1 MAKRFLLLLAILLPI
16 PAFGQSFLPNT
27 VMTPPSG
34 TYATSQTITLSNFHS
49 PTPTICYVV
58 NGTPTA
64 PTAGTCGSGSTV
76 YSAPFTISSSQS
88 ISALATLAGSF
99 NSPIVTNNYVILGTP
114 LPAPSMSPASGSYA
128 SPQLVAISSTAS
140 GATICYAVNGTP
152 TAPSPGTC
160 GSGSTTYAGSFT
172 VSASQSISALVT
184 QVGFTNSPVTTNNYT
199 IAIPANAGV
208 NGYCSQGG
216 SKSMV
221 SGLGS
226 TNYLNGVVIGCTI
239 TVYLTGTTTLAP
251 YATTAS
257 GPLVTGPFTA
267 NTYGSL
273 NPGGFLFFAP
283 VGTGLDVVASGGIP
297 CPGQPPPASNGCL
310 YSRPVT
316 ILTDIIPGGGGSGGG
331 GGGGLCGTVQLNFLG
346 IGVPPNCIGSS
357 SIYTDSTQNATI
369 TFPFNTSVNFVT
381 PRTNFFGAAG
391 VAGEQDFKQG
401 TDAGTPDPN
410 EVGLNAPAS
419 VPTPYKIHFPS
430 TQGAGCWDNDGDGNS
445 TWLIDCGASNLAPQ
459 IQLPAACASAQCQIL
474 FPTTATS
481 SGPGSCAGGSVF
493 GTASANGTNGTA
505 SVGANNC
512 GSSGRSSEG
521 SVGGFVYPSYITAGD
536 VSQVYVGAISNF
548 TQTGLIMSVDMAC
561 DKTSPYYTG
570 FSIVGNPVS
579 GGNVSAAG
587 SYPIQQTPGAATLTT
602 LVGTDVPNI
611 NCAVFQSG
619 SASGSGFS
627 ATATAYSMF
636 VIVLGTWTAPTPT
649 LETLIDPPLTLSI
662 DPNGNQDLG
671 IDTSFAF
678 PGTNLRNNTFAGLP
692 NASATN
698 SPGAGYLVLD
708 GNTGCTAGGGSTP
721 CIFDTNGSTYTGYPI
736 GGGSS
741 PLTTK
746 GDVFGFSTVN
756 ARIPVGAD
764 GTTLIADS
772 SQALGLKWGTP
783 TAGADAGFGTLHV
796 DVETAYSGANA
807 GAKLIACL
815 ADGTLPPGAICDMK
829 GILNEGTQPVPLG
842 TAPIEVGRSGPQ
854 SVLWPSCDGPTNSFC
869 GAVVQTVST
878 TLATPSAPT
887 ISCSTTGGN
896 YHSAGVTFFAK
907 VNYRTGDAVSASS
920 TEVSCTLASTTTGSV
935 TVTGPAS
942 CPTYTSEYDV
952 TLSLTTG
959 TETLQMNQACGVAAV
974 FTNQDLFPISSAA
987 PSAATALPAFI
998 IHNNKSQF
1006 YSLFTG
1012 QTGFPFYTTG
1022 STVATDML
1030 ATTDNGYSGISNI
1043 FLYNNGG
1050 GTIAHGMADNGVYA
1064 GSIRDHIWISAG
1076 SVNGMNI
1083 FGQVNDVTYNLP
1095 SFSCSS
1101 NSCDGLAISWWP
1113 QTVGDGESL
1122 ATLNFNGMLISSK
1135 SNASN
1140 TGDGIRITGRPSTG
1154 STFWESVGSG
1164 VGGININGG
1173 SLEMGASATNAII
1186 ATDFTGLNIN
1196 GTKITRASFGGT
1208 AAVNINQ
1215 TWNHSGQPYQSG
1227 NVSIDSASHI
1237 ESFTDVVLNNVST
1250 DPLATIAGTSG
1261 VSFDVPYKWGGG
1273 TSSLASPDYSYVIA
1287 DMPVVFG
1294 AAAPVK
1300 AATITDTG
1308 LTSGNCVQASTGGL
1322 LTTTG
1327 SACGTGSGGS
1337 SVTVNG
1343 GSTLA
1348 TANFNSTTPAAGSG
1362 FQNLP
1367 FQTSTTNVSV
1377 EAPLSSSSVFG
1388 LAKVDN
1394 STITASAGVI
1404 SAVTVIPSQ
1413 YKTWSCQPG
1422 LGDGTNAITAATY
1435 LQTECLNTSGVT
1447 WTINSIKCFTDNSG
1461 TSTMAVTN
1469 GAGTAL
1475 LTGAVTCSS
1484 SFASGTQS
1492 GTTTIAAGDFL
1503 KFTFVADGT
1512 SKQTT
1517 FVVSGTY

>member
-1 MAKRFLLLLAILLPI
+1 MTDCETRKASRSIRWFTKS
-16 PAFGQSFLPNT
+16 AFGIGIGI
-27 VMTPPSG
+27 M
-34 TYATSQTITLSNFHS
+34 LSLF
-49 PTPTICYVV
+49 
-58 NGTPTA
+58 
-64 PTAGTCGSGSTV
+64 
-76 YSAPFTISSSQS
+76 
-88 ISALATLAGSF
+88 ATLAGPLSAF
-99 NSPIVTNNYVILGTP
+99 AQAPGAVVISLGPILTPYGTP
-114 LPAPSMSPASGSYA
+114 
-128 SPQLVAISSTAS
+128 
-140 GATICYAVNGTP
+140 ATN
-152 TAPSPGTC
+152 
-160 GSGSTTYAGSFT
+160 
-172 VSASQSISALVT
+172 
-184 QVGFTNSPVTTNNYT
+184 
-199 IAIPANAGV
+199 
-208 NGYCSQGG
+208 
-216 SKSMV
+216 
-221 SGLGS
+221 
-226 TNYLNGVVIGCTI
+226 
-239 TVYLTGTTTLAP
+239 
-251 YATTAS
+251 
-257 GPLVTGPFTA
+257 
-267 NTYGSL
+267 
-273 NPGGFLFFAP
+273 AP
-283 VGTGLDVVASGGIP
+283 VRICPLAAIGIP
-297 CPGQPPPASNGCL
+297 CPTSGVTL
-310 YSRPVT
+310 YSDFNLTLPITQPTTLNAQGILNAFTNAGDYLIQVTPVAT
-316 ILTDIIPGGGGSGGG
+316 QPQNVYTFYFISSGGG
-331 GGGGLCGTVQLNFLG
+331 GAGFCPAGVCVSSGSSWLASLG
-346 IGVPPNCIGSS
+346 I
-357 SIYTDSTQNATI
+357 
-369 TFPFNTSVNFVT
+369 
-381 PRTNFFGAAG
+381 
-391 VAGEQDFKQG
+391 QG
-401 TDAGTPDPN
+401 TDNKVLTAGVISDVGSAICTDVNGGATTVGCGSGTIGGTVSPFFTPYSNADNQLVNSPDFWDLTGASIHTFVSTTK
-410 EVGLNAPAS
+410 EVHNTPEVDIIGAGFAAGAIAFQQGTAPSVIANNVQLAAPAS
-419 VPTPYKIHFPS
+419 VTGYNFLLPEA
-430 TQGAGCWDNDGDGNS
+430 QAEGCLFNDGSGNGS
-445 TWLIDCGASNLAPQ
+445 WLANCGTALGPL
-459 IQLPAACASAQCQIL
+459 IQLPHSGESIIL
-474 FPTTATS
+474 YPTTSTS
-481 SGPGSCAGGSVF
+481 TGAGTCAGGTVLGSASADPTGLTPGTMSV
-493 GTASANGTNGTA
+493 TASG
-505 SVGANNC
+505 C
-512 GSSGRSSEG
+512 GSSGRSSG
-521 SVGGFVYPSYITAGD
+521 GTLGGFTLPSWVTG
-536 VSQVYVGAISNF
+536 VGQVYVTSISNF
-548 TQTGLIMSVDMAC
+548 VQTGNIMSVDMGCSNA
-561 DKTSPYYTG
+561 SPFYTG

-587 SYPIQQTPGAATLTT
+587 PYALQQSPGNGTLTT
-602 LVGTDVPNI
+602 YGMSDIPNI
-611 NCAVFQSG
+611 SCAVFQSG
-619 SASGSGFS
+619 SADGSAFT
-627 ATATAYSMF
+627 ATATASP
-636 VIVLGTWTAPTPT
+636 VIIAYVTGTQPAAPTST
-649 LETLIDPPLTLSI
+649 FVEPPLGVSR
-662 DPNGNQDLG
+662 DASGNQDLF

-708 GNTGCTAGGGSTP
+708 GNSGCTAGGGSTP
-721 CIFDTNGSTYTGYPI
+721 CIFDSNGSTYTGIPI

-772 SQALGLKWGTP
+772 SQALGLKWATP

-796 DVETAYSGANA
+796 DVETVYSGANA

-959 TETLQMNQACGVAAV
+959 TESLQMNQACGVAAV

-987 PSAATALPAFI
+987 PSAATPLPAFI

-1140 TGDGIRITGRPSTG
+1140 TGNGIRITGRPSTG

-1227 NVSIDSASHI
+1227 NVSIDNASHI

-1461 TSTMAVTN
+1461 SSTMAVTN

>member
-1 MAKRFLLLLAILLPI
+1 MRVLLRIALAIAATASGVA
-16 PAFGQSFLPNT
+16 AFGQAVAISSQALDQYGAPLPFAQVRVCNA
-27 VMTPPSG
+27 
-34 TYATSQTITLSNFHS
+34 ATSTGTPCNPTTPVFLDFNLTVPAANPYSADQYGNYTLYAPALAAPNL
-49 PTPTICYVV
+49 YVV
-58 NGTPTA
+58 
-64 PTAGTCGSGSTV
+64 
-76 YSAPFTISSSQS
+76 Q
-88 ISALATLAGSF
+88 L
-99 NSPIVTNNYVILGTP
+99 
-114 LPAPSMSPASGSYA
+114 SPASGITWSY
-128 SPQLVAISSTAS
+128 VF
-140 GATICYAVNGTP
+140 NGP
-152 TAPSPGTC
+152 
-160 GSGSTTYAGSFT
+160 
-172 VSASQSISALVT
+172 
-184 QVGFTNSPVTTNNYT
+184 
-199 IAIPANAGV
+199 
-208 NGYCSQGG
+208 
-216 SKSMV
+216 
-221 SGLGS
+221 
-226 TNYLNGVVIGCTI
+226 
-239 TVYLTGTTTLAP
+239 
-251 YATTAS
+251 
-257 GPLVTGPFTA
+257 
-267 NTYGSL
+267 
-273 NPGGFLFFAP
+273 
-283 VGTGLDVVASGGIP
+283 
-297 CPGQPPPASNGCL
+297 
-310 YSRPVT
+310 
-316 ILTDIIPGGGGSGGG
+316 GGG
-331 GGGGLCGTVQLNFLG
+331 GGGIGYPPAGVPVSSGSSWLASLG
-346 IGVPPNCIGSS
+346 I
-357 SIYTDSTQNATI
+357 
-369 TFPFNTSVNFVT
+369 
-381 PRTNFFGAAG
+381 
-391 VAGEQDFKQG
+391 QG
-401 TDAGTPDPN
+401 TDTNVFTAGVISGVGSSICTDVNGGATTVGCGSGTIGGTVSPFFTPYSNADNQLVNSPDFWDSTGALIHTFVSTTK
-410 EVGLNAPAS
+410 EVHNTPEVDFVGAGFAAGAIGFQQGTAPSVIANNVQLAAPAS
-419 VPTPYKIHFPS
+419 VTGYNFLLPG
-430 TQGAGCWDNDGDGNS
+430 TQAEGCLFDDGSGNGS
-445 TWLIDCGASNLAPQ
+445 WLANCGTALGPL
-459 IQLPAACASAQCQIL
+459 IQLPHSGENIIL
-474 FPTTATS
+474 YPTTSAST
-481 SGPGSCAGGSVF
+481 GVGTCAGGAVLGSASADPTRLTPGTMSV
-493 GTASANGTNGTA
+493 TASD
-505 SVGANNC
+505 C
-512 GSSGRSSEG
+512 GSSGRSSG
-521 SVGGFVYPSYITAGD
+521 GTLGGFILPSWVTG
-536 VSQVYVGAISNF
+536 VSQVYVTSISNF
-548 TQTGLIMSVDMAC
+548 VQTGSIMSVDMGCGTTA
-561 DKTSPYYTG
+561 PYYNTG

-579 GGNVSAAG
+579 MGNISAAG
-587 SYPIQQTPGAATLTT
+587 PYAIQQSPGNGTLTT
-602 LVGTDVPNI
+602 YGMSDIPNI
-611 NCAVFQSG
+611 SCAVFQSG
-619 SASGSGFS
+619 SADGSGFT
-627 ATATAYSMF
+627 ATATASP
-636 VIVLGTWTAPTPT
+636 VIIAYVTGTQPAAPTST
-649 LETLIDPPLTLSI
+649 FVEPPLGVSR
-662 DPNGNQDLG
+662 DASGNQDLF

-678 PGTNLRNNTFAGLP
+678 PGINLRNNTFAGLP

-721 CIFDTNGSTYTGYPI
+721 CIFDSNGATYTGIPI

-756 ARIPVGAD
+756 ARIPIGAD

-796 DVETAYSGANA
+796 DVETVYSGANA

-869 GAVVQTVST
+869 GAVVQTAST

-987 PSAATALPAFI
+987 PSAATPLPAFI

-1101 NSCDGLAISWWP
+1101 NSCDALAISWWP

-1140 TGDGIRITGRPSTG
+1140 TGNGIRITGRPSTG

-1164 VGGININGG
+1164 VGGININGA
-1173 SLEMGASATNAII
+1173 SLEMGASATNGII

-1227 NVSIDSASHI
+1227 NVSIDNASHI

-1337 SVTVNG
+1337 IVTVNG

-1492 GTTTIAAGDFL
+1492 GTTTIASGDFL